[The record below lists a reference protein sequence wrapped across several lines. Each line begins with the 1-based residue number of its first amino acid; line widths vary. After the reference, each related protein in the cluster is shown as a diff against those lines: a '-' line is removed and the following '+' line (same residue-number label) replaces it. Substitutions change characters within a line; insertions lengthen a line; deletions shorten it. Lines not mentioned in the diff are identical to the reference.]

1 MITGVYIVMMIGI
14 IMIRKNNIYVYKYFC
29 DIEMKDIQVL
39 ALSLEDESKI
49 SYNNYS
55 FDSFFYD
62 MIDVLIGKV
71 IKGVMIDDLYDV

>member
-1 MITGVYIVMMIGI
+1 MMIGI

-49 SYNNYS
+49 SYNNYP

-71 IKGVMIDDLYDV
+71 IKGVMIEDLYDA